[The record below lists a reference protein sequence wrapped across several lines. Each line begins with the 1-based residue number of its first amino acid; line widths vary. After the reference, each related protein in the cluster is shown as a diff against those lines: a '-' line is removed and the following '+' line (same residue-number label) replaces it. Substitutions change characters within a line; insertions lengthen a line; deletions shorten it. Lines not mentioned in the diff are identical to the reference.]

1 MEVSVLVLL
10 VLVVPFAYGF
20 QCTQKHTNS
29 YLVIDNDAGSDD
41 AMAIFLSLLFHE
53 HYDGPELVGLTTA
66 RGNTDEP
73 KVYLN
78 NQIVLKIANKQ
89 HVPIY
94 RGTDKSIVF
103 SSDLTY
109 YHGTDGLGDNNLTY
123 EGLTPALNVTAA
135 NALIE
140 ASKLYEGKLIVV
152 TLGPVTNVGL
162 AVALDPV
169 FLGRLQHL
177 YVAAGHIHNEVH
189 VEAEFNARTDAEA
202 YHIIAENATP
212 EKVTIIPF
220 SQVKDH
226 LDLSKEWRNN
236 VLGAID
242 TDIMN
247 AQNLFERVSQNRSDS
262 WRSLDPAAAA
272 VALCPDLVRTKKYY
286 TTGIELCG
294 DRRGITTN
302 NESDKPN
309 VGVVYDFQ
317 AADYQQFLLDVFAA
331 RSYSR
336 IFT

>member
-10 VLVVPFAYGF
+10 VLVVPFAFGF

-53 HYDGPELVGLTTA
+53 HYDGPALVGLTTA

-162 AVALDPV
+162 AVALDPD

-226 LDLSKEWRNN
+226 LNLSKEWRNN

-294 DRRGITTN
+294 DHRGITTN
-302 NESDKPN
+302 MESDKPN

-331 RSYSR
+331 RS
-336 IFT
+336 

>member
-10 VLVVPFAYGF
+10 VLVVPFAFGF

-29 YLVIDNDAGSDD
+29 YLIIDNDAGSDD

-53 HYDGPELVGLTTA
+53 HYDGPEVVGLTTA

-73 KVYLN
+73 KVFLN

-123 EGLTPALNVTAA
+123 EGLTPAVNVTAA

-162 AVALDPV
+162 AVALDPD

-226 LDLSKEWRNN
+226 LNLSKEWRNN

-302 NESDKPN
+302 MESDKPN
-309 VGVVYDFQ
+309 VGV

-331 RSYSR
+331 RS
-336 IFT
+336 